1 MLSRSHYGFVKRLL
15 EIEIPE
21 LSDGTVMLYS
31 VAREA
36 GSRSKI
42 AVYTE
47 YSNVDPIGAVIGEK
61 GRRIAAVLKELNGEK
76 IDVIL
81 YDKDPVKFITNA
93 LSPAKNV
100 KVSIKD
106 ENKKEALALV
116 DDDNL
121 SLAIGKKGQNV
132 KLASRLTHYKIEV
145 KPEKDYVE
153 EVKNDTEESEEIG
166 E

>member
-21 LSDGTVMLYS
+21 LSDGTIMLYS
-31 VAREA
+31 VARDA

-47 YSNVDPIGAVIGEK
+47 YTNVDPIGAVIGEK
-61 GRRIAAVLKELNGEK
+61 GRRIANVLKELSGEK

-81 YDKDPVKFITNA
+81 YDKDPVKFIANA
-93 LSPAKNV
+93 LSPAKDV

-106 ENKKEALALV
+106 ETKKEALA
-116 DDDNL
+116 
-121 SLAIGKKGQNV
+121 
-132 KLASRLTHYKIEV
+132 
-145 KPEKDYVE
+145 
-153 EVKNDTEESEEIG
+153 
-166 E
+166 